1 MKKRELCL
9 HSQSLYDFT
18 GNCSKLCRSTPL
30 PFLLSWPCSKTPR
43 KTFRIHSLFGGGKK
57 ENSDNGN
64 DGSKPGIF
72 GNMQNL
78 YDTVKKAQS
87 VVQVEAVK
95 VQKELAE

>member
-9 HSQSLYDFT
+9 HSQSSYDFT
-18 GNCSKLCRSTPL
+18 GNSSKLCTSTPL
-30 PFLLSWPCSKTPR
+30 PFLLSWPCTKTPR
-43 KTFRIHSLFGGGKK
+43 KTFRVHSLFGGNK
-57 ENSDNGN
+57 EKSDNGN